1 MKLSCCLGNNMQL
14 YSTMYDCVTGADMF
28 STFLCMVHIGQVSV
42 SMQPTQVMQWVT
54 RCFLAVGY

>member
-1 MKLSCCLGNNMQL
+1 MAAHEAQLLLGNNMQL

-42 SMQPTQVMQWVT
+42 SMQPKQVMQWV
-54 RCFLAVGY
+54 LDVS